1 MSNVHKVNFQPIVSR
16 SCVDETIGV
25 ALHTFVGRGRP
36 YSVKQLSNVSGVK
49 DRCIEAAMAPV
60 DSVEHRAL
68 NRENLFSITKV
79 LGADF
84 ANRIWPLAGIGAFNL
99 PQQELPH
106 PGEVAAESAEDHAE
120 IARAA
125 ADGKFC
131 AADHR
136 KLWAVGQGFIQR
148 GMQLVGLGKERAKAA

>member
-1 MSNVHKVNFQPIVSR
+1 MHNVTSAEFSSIVSR
-16 SCVDETIGV
+16 ATVDEAIYT
-25 ALHTFVGRGRP
+25 ALHAFVGHRRP
-36 YSVKQLSNVSGVK
+36 YSVKQLQKESGVK
-49 DRCIEAAMAPV
+49 ARMIESAMAPI
-60 DSVEHRAL
+60 DSVEHRRL
-68 NRENLFSITKV
+68 NHENLFSITKV

-99 PQQELPH
+99 PSQELPH

-125 ADGKFC
+125 ADGTFC
-131 AADHR
+131 QADRR

-148 GMQLVGLGKERAKAA
+148 GMQLVGLGKHRRAAA